1 VVTLLLLFMFTVGAS
16 EQFNFMKNVNS
27 NLTKSEMLKIQNSV
41 EKHMSAIYEYLDD
54 SQNSQIIYMQIATE
68 STFVKTAR
76 SNDIGGLNRGL
87 MQVQKDTYYYLVKKG
102 IIKDEWG
109 RITEIDYNIKIGM
122 IILKMKFDAVKRFN
136 PKNTREH
143 LFMALIAYNKGEGK
157 LRDDIMIDNRRDF
170 HNFKYIKTIM
180 RKNRFLKT
188 KYAYELSREGY
199 IYEEFVSRIN
209 YVDYDI
215 MRIGGVSQI

>member
-1 VVTLLLLFMFTVGAS
+1 MFTVGAS

-27 NLTKSEMLKIQNSV
+27 NLTKSEMLKIQKAV
-41 EKHMSAIYEYLDD
+41 ERYMPTLYEYLDN

-122 IILKMKFDAVKRFN
+122 IILKQKFNAVRKFN

-157 LRDDIMIDNRRDF
+157 LREDIFIDKRRDF

-188 KYAYELSREGY
+188 KYAYKLSQERY
-199 IYEEFVSRIN
+199 DYEEFVSRIN
-209 YVDYDI
+209 DVDCGI
-215 MRIGGVSQI
+215 VRIGGISQI